1 MSFSVRRKWSW
12 TWKKQDLENNC
23 PIYQPMQHLLLL
35 HGALGAKDQLAP
47 LEAALQKEYTIH
59 TLNFTGHGG
68 EPIPEVPFSIPLF
81 AQNVLQYLAAQRLE
95 KVAVFGYSMGGYVGM
110 YLARHHAAAITK
122 LVTLGTKFFWDEDI
136 AARQQ
141 KMFNVAVIEEKAP
154 ELAAQ
159 LQNRHAPQDWKQ
171 VVQRTASMLTDMGND
186 NPLKEED
193 YSLIQTPILLTQGD
207 RDKMIPAEEILQV
220 YRQLPTAQ
228 WCILPTTP
236 HPFEQVNVP
245 QLLGIVRPFLGG

>member
-1 MSFSVRRKWSW
+1 
-12 TWKKQDLENNC
+12 
-23 PIYQPMQHLLLL
+23 MQHLLLL

-47 LEAALQKEYTIH
+47 LEVALQNEYTVH

-81 AQNVLQYLAAQRLE
+81 AQNVLQYLAAQQLE

-122 LVTLGTKFFWDEDI
+122 LVTLGTKFFWDEGI
-136 AARQQ
+136 ADRQQ

-154 ELAAQ
+154 ELAVQ
-159 LQNRHAPQDWKQ
+159 MQHRHAPQDWKL

-186 NPLKEED
+186 NPLKEAD
-193 YSLIQTPILLTQGD
+193 YALIQTPTLLIQGD

-228 WCILPTTP
+228 CCLLPATP

-245 QLLGIVRPFLGG
+245 QLLNIVRPFLGE